1 MNSDIGM
8 SRRLPGLRRA
18 VLAVCLASLG
28 MGAGQM
34 LAQDAA
40 SQTPTQ
46 QGEAGQPGGRSST
59 DQMVDRQ
66 MQRLTQALTLTS
78 DQQTQIRPI
87 LKEQMSQMM
96 GLRQDTETA
105 PADKQ
110 QKMTQIRTDA
120 QGKIRALLSSD
131 QQTKYDT
138 LLAQQQQH
146 MGGRRGRGFQGG
158 ADGQTPP
165 SQD

>member
-1 MNSDIGM
+1 MNSDSGM

-40 SQTPTQ
+40 PQTPSQ
-46 QGEAGQPGGRSST
+46 QGEAGQPGGRPSM

-66 MQRLTQALTLTS
+66 MQHLTQALSLSS

-87 LKEQMSQMM
+87 LKDQMTQMM
-96 GLRQDTETA
+96 ALRQDTQTA
-105 PADKQ
+105 PADKRDQ
-110 QKMTQIRTDA
+110 MTKIRTDA
-120 QGKIRALLSSD
+120 QSKIRAVLTSD
-131 QQTKYDT
+131 QQTKYDAMM
-138 LLAQQQQH
+138 AQQQQH
-146 MGGRRGRGFQGG
+146 MGQRHGGGFQ
-158 ADGQTPP
+158 APP
-165 SQD
+165 SQE